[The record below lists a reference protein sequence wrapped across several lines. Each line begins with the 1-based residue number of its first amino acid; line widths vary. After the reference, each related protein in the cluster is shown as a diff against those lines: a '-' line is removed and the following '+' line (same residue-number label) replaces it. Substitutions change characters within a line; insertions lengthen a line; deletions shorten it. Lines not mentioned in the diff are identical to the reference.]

1 MGNLTVTLVRA
12 KNLIAA
18 DRGGASD
25 PYVVFKLNGKE
36 VHKSEVVKKT
46 VNPEYNETFVQP
58 IVRICLL
65 ARTAASS
72 SCLGI
77 NTRPFLLIVVF
88 SCRGSIHI

>member
-25 PYVVFKLNGKE
+25 PYVVFKVNGKE

-46 VNPEYNETFVQP
+46 VNPEYNETVVVP
-58 IVRICLL
+58 IVSVVYLPGLQYLHYAL
-65 ARTAASS
+65 ALT
-72 SCLGI
+72 
-77 NTRPFLLIVVF
+77 FLRF
-88 SCRGSIHI
+88 F

>member
-1 MGNLTVTLVRA
+1 MTGYVLHFLITKPISLMQLDMGNLTVTLVRA

-58 IVRICLL
+58 IV
-65 ARTAASS
+65 SVD
-72 SCLGI
+72 G
-77 NTRPFLLIVVF
+77 VD
-88 SCRGSIHI
+88 HQD

>member
-1 MGNLTVTLVRA
+1 MGNMTVTLVRA

-58 IVRICLL
+58 IVSVIYLPVLQYRHHAL
-65 ARTAASS
+65 ALT
-72 SCLGI
+72 LVH
-77 NTRPFLLIVVF
+77 FF
-88 SCRGSIHI
+88 